1 MFLYDLKHSM
11 RNNHSNSRIVHTET
25 VDKVLAYSTELPSV
39 PTLMI
44 YSSVLWWLSK
54 IDSCV
59 NNLSTIKHHR
69 CFKDVVYVN
78 GIACNGKYRQPQLI
92 IIVRNSS

>member
-1 MFLYDLKHSM
+1 MLLHDLEHSM
-11 RNNHSNSRIVHTET
+11 RNNHSNSTIVHTET
-25 VDKVLAYSTELPSV
+25 VDKVLAYSTEFPSV

-44 YSSVLWWLSK
+44 YGSVLWWLSK

-69 CFKDVVYVN
+69 CFKDAVYVN
-78 GIACNGKYRQPQLI
+78 GIAYNGKYRQPQLI
-92 IIVRNSS
+92 VIVRNSS